1 MARAPKRRG
10 EDTPLPPRPPEGGPD
25 DQEYVYMSP
34 EEQKRKPPQYSFPM
48 MTPDTKRFRVGG
60 ERMRDQRNFE
70 DMERIREQQ
79 RQPTRLKKGGSVKKK
94 YADGGT
100 VQKAIAN
107 QPSMMGPA
115 VGRAIKAE
123 PRMAAAPSPAPK
135 PTPSPKPKGGSSSVN
150 PAIAKGVSMLNN
162 RLAGRPGSFFK
173 KGGSIKKAMGRKR

>member
-1 MARAPKRRG
+1 MLMARAPKRRG

-79 RQPTRLKKGGSVKKK
+79 RQPTRLKKGGPVKK
-94 YADGGT
+94 AAGGK
-100 VQKAIAN
+100 V
-107 QPSMMGPA
+107 
-115 VGRAIKAE
+115 
-123 PRMAAAPSPAPK
+123 AAK
-135 PTPSPKPKGGSSSVN
+135 PV
-150 PAIAKGVSMLNN
+150 M
-162 RLAGRPGSFFK
+162 
-173 KGGSIKKAMGRKR
+173 KKAMGRKR